1 MSLNTVYYAVAEKI
15 GRAKILQSAK
25 DSGINTLIPTSG
37 GGCKAPESIQLRGM
51 TAKDAA
57 ETCGIGKEVG
67 FGQNAVTPL
76 EQANGYATVA
86 NDGTEAPEHFVT
98 KVVAPNGDTV
108 YRPKSGQTRAFSA
121 RTAADLDWTMQKV
134 ATRPN
139 MKLSDGRPQAN
150 KTGTWQYA
158 ASGNENAH
166 AWMCGYVPK
175 LASTVWLG
183 HQPNDGPIY
192 YNNDPGQEMFGSE
205 LPSDIWSAF
214 MDAALKDMNIPS
226 QNFPPPTFTGSTTAG
241 QF

>member
-25 DSGINTLIPTSG
+25 DSGIDTLIPTAG
-37 GGCKAPESIQLRGM
+37 GDCKAPESIQLRQL
-51 TAKDAA
+51 TAREAA
-57 ETCGIGKEVG
+57 GTCGIGNEVG

-86 NDGTEAPEHFVT
+86 NNGTAAPEHFVT

-121 RTAADLDWTMQKV
+121 HTAADLDWTMQKV

-214 MDAALKDMNIPS
+214 MNAALKDLNIPP
-226 QNFPPPTFTGSTTAG
+226 QNFPTPTFTGSTSAG